1 MKNKINI
8 LVCVLALVSQFAT
21 AQTPKLKIGNN
32 PTTMSSAAALE
43 IESNS
48 KGLLISRLTTAQ
60 RNAITTPANGL
71 MIWNTT
77 NNSLE
82 VFKTTCSCWVSI
94 SDGGNYPAASAVN
107 TAPSASSLNYTGK
120 AIVGQP
126 FTIVYSYFDAQNDP
140 EGSTGIQWEVAST
153 ATGASATNIN
163 NATTASY
170 TPIAGNAGN
179 WIRAVV
185 TPRATSGVLNG
196 APSYGGWVQVEAAN
210 VPTVN
215 SLTVTGTPMQGSLLT
230 ATYTFAGGSGTE
242 DSSIA
247 TGSSIA
253 WQTASTNTGQGIST
267 APLYG
272 ASTFARTYLPQ
283 ADLIGR
289 FIRFGIRAKD
299 SNGLQATNFVYSP
312 WVGPYTAAP
321 NTAPTATN
329 IAISPAPAVGN
340 QLSAVYTYFDANND
354 PEGVSSF
361 QWYRADDVTGTNQ
374 TAIAGATS
382 MTYTPVLADA
392 GKFIGFGV
400 TPKAQTGTLLTG
412 TQVVYYH
419 PSSVLNLASFS
430 FTSSNVR
437 VPQFFASNRIM
448 NAENNIQVEINVTA
462 AGGIVFSS
470 NTVNGYSFNGNY
482 TATSTGNQWVTVAA
496 VGTQSAY
503 IAAGDSFTLTAVGAS
518 TQTKNFTVVHSLL
531 GSELTAFSNGSQT
544 FNNNSNCVNSLISA
558 SHTVASC
565 SGNVVIGSN
574 TYPLVLIN
582 GQCWMQTNLKEA
594 PTAPCAAAINTG
606 CNVWLNTT
614 LGDIGSY
621 GYYNTAN
628 TSGSAGWATTEPA
641 ANEGIL
647 YQWSAAMNGST
658 QERAQGVCPSGFHI
672 PSDCEWMYLEHGQG
686 MVIAQQ
692 ISENTWRNTTGE
704 GNKLRGVGG
713 SWNNSSGFTGL
724 LTGNRFSNDGRF
736 YDRSTG
742 GDWWTSS
749 QTSTTAAYRRTV
761 NSGQAGVF
769 RLSPGKNNA
778 IGVRCIKN

>member
-60 RNAITTPANGL
+60 RDAITTPANGL

-107 TAPSASSLNYTGK
+107 TAPSATSLNYTGK

-140 EGSTGIQWEVAST
+140 EGSTGIQWEVASS
-153 ATGASATNIN
+153 AAGASATKIN
-163 NATTASY
+163 GATTASY
-170 TPIAGNAGN
+170 TPIAGNAAN

-196 APSYGGWVQVEAAN
+196 VPSYGDWVQVDAAN
-210 VPTVN
+210 TPTAN

-242 DSSIA
+242 NTSIT

-272 ASTFARTYLPQ
+272 ASTFERTYLPQ

-289 FIRFGIRAKD
+289 FVRSGIRAKD
-299 SNGLQATNFVYSP
+299 SNSLQASNFVYSP
-312 WVGPYTAAP
+312 WVGPITSAP

-329 IAISPAPAVGN
+329 IAITPSPAVGN
-340 QLSAVYTYFDANND
+340 QLSAVYAYFDANND
-354 PEGVSSF
+354 PEGVSTF
-361 QWYRADDVTGTNQ
+361 QWFRADDVTGTNQ

-382 MTYTPVLADA
+382 MTYTPTNADA

-400 TPKAQTGTLLTG
+400 TPIAQTGTLLTG

-419 PSSVLNLASFS
+419 PSAVLNQATFAFTATAVSTSAFFS
-430 FTSSNVR
+430 
-437 VPQFFASNRIM
+437 SNRIM
-448 NAENNIQVEINVTA
+448 NADNNIQVEINVTA
-462 AGGIVFSS
+462 TGGISFST

-482 TATSTGNQWVTVAA
+482 TASSTGNQWVTLTA

-503 IAAGDSFTLTAVGAS
+503 NVAGDSFILTAVGAS
-518 TQTKNFTVVHSLL
+518 TQTKNFTVVHSAK
-531 GSELTAFSNGSQT
+531 GSDLTAFSNGSET
-544 FNNNSNCVNSLISA
+544 FNNNSNCSNKLISA

-565 SGNVVIGSN
+565 SGNVVVGSN

-582 GQCWMQTNLKEA
+582 GQCWMQTNLKQA

-606 CNVWLNTT
+606 CNVWLAASV
-614 LGDIGSY
+614 GDKGSY
-621 GYYNTAN
+621 GYYNLTILD
-628 TSGSAGWATTEPA
+628 GSAGWATTEPA
-641 ANEGIL
+641 ANEGLL

-686 MVIAQQ
+686 MTIAQQ
-692 ISENTWRNTTGE
+692 TLNDNWRNSTNE

-713 SWNNSSGFTGL
+713 SFTNSSGFTSL
-724 LTGNRFSNDGRF
+724 ITGFRNVSGSFSNRA
-736 YDRSTG
+736 SMG
-742 GDWWTSS
+742 GYWTSTLQTNLTSIGRLFASS
-749 QTSTTAAYRRTV
+749 QPGVRRFV
-761 NSGQAGVF
+761 E
-769 RLSPGKNNA
+769 NNA
-778 IGVRCIKN
+778 FSIGVRCIKN

>member
-60 RNAITTPANGL
+60 RDAITTPANGL

-94 SDGGNYPAASAVN
+94 SDGGNYPAVSAVN
-107 TAPSASSLNYTGK
+107 TAPSATSLNYTGK

-140 EGSTGIQWEVAST
+140 EGSTGIQWEVASS
-153 ATGASATNIN
+153 AAGASATKIN
-163 NATTASY
+163 GATTASY
-170 TPIAGNAGN
+170 TPIAGNAAN

-196 APSYGGWVQVEAAN
+196 VPSYGDWVQVDAAN
-210 VPTVN
+210 TPTAN

-242 DSSIA
+242 NTSIT

-272 ASTFARTYLPQ
+272 ASTFERTYLPQ

-289 FIRFGIRAKD
+289 FVRSGIRAKD
-299 SNGLQATNFVYSP
+299 SNGLQASNFVYSP
-312 WVGPYTAAP
+312 WVGPITSAP

-329 IAISPAPAVGN
+329 IAISMAPAVDLLITG
-340 QLSAVYTYFDANND
+340 SYTYFDVNND
-354 PEGVSSF
+354 PEGVTTF

-400 TPKAQTGTLLTG
+400 TPIAQTGTLLTG

-419 PSSVLNLASFS
+419 PSAVLNKATFA
-430 FTSSNVR
+430 FTANPIINSQFFSSNKT
-437 VPQFFASNRIM
+437 M
-448 NAENNIQVEINVTA
+448 NADNYIQVEINVTA
-462 AGGIVFSS
+462 TGGIAFST

-482 TATSTGNQWVTVAA
+482 TATSTGNQWVTVTA

-503 IAAGDSFTLTAVGAS
+503 NAAGDSFTLTAEGAS
-518 TQTKNFTVVHSLL
+518 TQTKNFTVVHSAK
-531 GSELTAFSNGSQT
+531 GSELTAFSNGSET

-565 SGNVVIGSN
+565 SGNVVVGSN

-606 CNVWLNTT
+606 CNVWLNTSP
-614 LGDIGSY
+614 GDIGSF
-621 GYYNTAN
+621 GFYNTTITN
-628 TSGSAGWATTEPA
+628 GTAGWATTEPA
-641 ANEGIL
+641 ANEGLL
-647 YQWSAAMNGST
+647 YQWSAAMKGST
-658 QERAQGVCPSGFHI
+658 QERAQGICPSGFHI

-686 MVIAQQ
+686 MTIAQQ
-692 ISENTWRNTTGE
+692 TTNDNWRNSTGE
-704 GNKLRGVGG
+704 GNKLRGAGG
-713 SWNNSSGFTGL
+713 SWNNSSGFTL
-724 LTGNRFSNDGRF
+724 LIGGSRTFAGTFTNRGIGADLWSSTQWSVTNTYGRF
-736 YDRSTG
+736 LNANQAGIYRVAVNKS
-742 GDWWTSS
+742 
-749 QTSTTAAYRRTV
+749 AAY
-761 NSGQAGVF
+761 S
-769 RLSPGKNNA
+769 
-778 IGVRCIKN
+778 VRCLKN